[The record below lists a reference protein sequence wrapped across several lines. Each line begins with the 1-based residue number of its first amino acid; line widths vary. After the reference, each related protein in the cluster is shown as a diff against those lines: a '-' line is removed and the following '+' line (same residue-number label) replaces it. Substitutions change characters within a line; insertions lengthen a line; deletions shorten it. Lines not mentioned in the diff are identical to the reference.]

1 MCPEECLVLVVLLE
15 LGGVP
20 RTPQL
25 WHQRRRY
32 LESRASRGPVRGVP
46 FSGMKEPFLGP
57 LPLLGGMG
65 SVRMGFTSSHP
76 HQTFSGK
83 RGGDITKNLCV
94 CCDVY
99 VCMCKRVNS

>member
-57 LPLLGGMG
+57 LPLLGGWD
-65 SVRMGFTSSHP
+65 
-76 HQTFSGK
+76 QSGWVLPPPPL
-83 RGGDITKNLCV
+83 I
-94 CCDVY
+94 
-99 VCMCKRVNS
+99 